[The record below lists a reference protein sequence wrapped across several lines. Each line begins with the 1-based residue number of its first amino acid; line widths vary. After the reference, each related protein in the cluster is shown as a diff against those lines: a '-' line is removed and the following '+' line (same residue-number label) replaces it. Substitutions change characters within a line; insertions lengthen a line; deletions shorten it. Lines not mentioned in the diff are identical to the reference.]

1 MRRPDPAAR
10 DTLAIVTVLACAML
24 WGFWWAPVSLLQGA
38 GVDGAWI
45 GVAMTASV
53 LPVAIGWS
61 LVRPGGLS
69 ARAVGGAIVVG
80 AAITLYAIS
89 VSYTDFIRAVLLFY
103 FAPAWS
109 TIIECTF
116 MGRRWTWKSGLAI
129 VLAFGGIVLI
139 SRGEISFDG
148 LGAMGDWMALASGLL
163 WSIGVAMIFSA
174 RRVELSRMLL
184 VTALG
189 GIAVALGVAG
199 IEGSL
204 GTQIAAPLAVVTA
217 APWVFVATSLYMGV
231 LLTGTMW
238 GAFRLPPM
246 VMTYLLSVEILSGV
260 LSSALLLGE
269 PFGLFEAAGAALI
282 TAAVLTE
289 VVGSRP
295 ASQPRPDH

>member
-1 MRRPDPAAR
+1 
-10 DTLAIVTVLACAML
+10 
-24 WGFWWAPVSLLQGA
+24 
-38 GVDGAWI
+38 
-45 GVAMTASV
+45 
-53 LPVAIGWS
+53 
-61 LVRPGGLS
+61 
-69 ARAVGGAIVVG
+69 
-80 AAITLYAIS
+80 
-89 VSYTDFIRAVLLFY
+89 
-103 FAPAWS
+103 
-109 TIIECTF
+109 
-116 MGRRWTWKSGLAI
+116 
-129 VLAFGGIVLI
+129 
-139 SRGEISFDG
+139 
-148 LGAMGDWMALASGLL
+148 
-163 WSIGVAMIFSA
+163 MIFSA

-204 GTQIAAPLAVVTA
+204 GTDIAVPLAVVTA
-217 APWVFVATSLYMGV
+217 APWVFVVTSLYMGV

-295 ASQPRPDH
+295 GTGDGAQTGQVR